1 MFTRVKPYF
10 EKMANMSERDVTKG
24 IFASLL
30 SSSSLSL
37 PPSQSLPHTSLSD
50 LNSLLLGKGLLISSF
65 QKWRTGL
72 VESGVG
78 LGYTALGLGVVV
90 HTHTHSY
97 THILTHALS
106 HIVIHTLTYTRILT
120 HSHIHTPHAL
130 SHSHTHTHILVY
142 THTHTHS
149 HSFD

>member
-1 MFTRVKPYF
+1 MFTRGKPYF
-10 EKMANMSERDVTKG
+10 EKMADMSERDVTKG
-24 IFASLL
+24 IFAFLL

-90 HTHTHSY
+90 HTHTHTHSY

-106 HIVIHTLTYTRILT
+106 HVVIHTLTEKLIHKHTQIQT
-120 HSHIHTPHAL
+120 HH
-130 SHSHTHTHILVY
+130 VE
-142 THTHTHS
+142 
-149 HSFD
+149 